1 MGPDAISVPV
11 RAPGGRLAG
20 GVASDGGC
28 EEAGGTEDAAGD
40 AWDEEVGDAAEAE
53 PGADEDVEPA
63 DDADGAPDSGM
74 EEGSRDTSD
83 GGGETLPSGLAS
95 PRARRAN
102 VTAAAP
108 ARLSQDVDS
117 KTRGTP
123 AGSDSACFT
132 VKLRR

>member
-1 MGPDAISVPV
+1 M

-20 GVASDGGC
+20 GLASDGGC
-28 EEAGGTEDAAGD
+28 EEAGGTEDAAGDAADD

-63 DDADGAPDSGM
+63 DDAGGAPDSGM

-123 AGSDSACFT
+123 AGSVSACFT

>member
-1 MGPDAISVPV
+1 MG
-11 RAPGGRLAG
+11 GM
-20 GVASDGGC
+20 ASDGGC

-40 AWDEEVGDAAEAE
+40 AADDARDEEVGDAPAAE

-63 DDADGAPDSGM
+63 GGAVAAPDSGM

-83 GGGETLPSGLAS
+83 GGGETFPSGIAS